1 MWVRPIKPGISISQ
15 AGFGAATGGTLGCFV
30 EDIATG
36 NIMLLGN
43 MHVLQFFQS
52 APKLGL
58 VPWTPQ
64 SQLDIVQPCASEL
77 KMTVEQN
84 FRQAGDVT
92 AGQSMARVWQA
103 DHPDRSSARQRGG
116 DEDPL

>member
-30 EDIATG
+30 QEVATG
-36 NIMLLGN
+36 KIMLLGN

-58 VPWTPQ
+58 LPWTPQ
-64 SQLDIVQPCASEL
+64 SQLDIVQPCVSEL
-77 KMTVEQN
+77 KMTVEQS
-84 FRQAGDVT
+84 FRQASDL
-92 AGQSMARVWQA
+92 R
-103 DHPDRSSARQRGG
+103 DRAWRGSGRPITPTRQR
-116 DEDPL
+116 PAAWRR

>member
-1 MWVRPIKPGISISQ
+1 
-15 AGFGAATGGTLGCFV
+15 
-30 EDIATG
+30 
-36 NIMLLGN
+36 
-43 MHVLQFFQS
+43 VLQFFQS

-58 VPWTPQ
+58 LPWTPQ